1 MGVAPAEGAVRR
13 SAFLRQNDLVQ
24 VRWVCISACISA
36 GTPSVGSSIA
46 TLSAGLKQG
55 GENKVL
61 HLQFISTS
69 WIIKLSH
76 NVYYDISNLRFE
88 SRYSDFLIV
97 YK

>member
-1 MGVAPAEGAVRR
+1 MGVAPAEGADRR

-24 VRWVCISACISA
+24 VQWVCISACFA
-36 GTPSVGSSIA
+36 GTPSVGSTIA

-69 WIIKLSH
+69 WIVKLSH